1 MGDVGQ
7 LVSSAFR
14 RAVWDDG
21 RESIGLETTDE
32 PMDVPESFLWSVAVT
47 PASRVSVS
55 DDDAS
60 SLVLLL
66 SIWAKGVTKMSLL
79 LSTEGGVIRAVTG
92 NGSGPVCIISA
103 AGVAGE
109 SEPGELED
117 EGEDTEAEEEEG

>member
-55 DDDAS
+55 VDDAS

-79 LSTEGGVIRAVTG
+79 LSTEGGVIRAVAG

>member
-1 MGDVGQ
+1 MGEVGQ
-7 LVSSAFR
+7 LLSSAAR

-55 DDDAS
+55 DNDAS
-60 SLVLLL
+60 CLVLLL
-66 SIWAKGVTKMSLL
+66 S
-79 LSTEGGVIRAVTG
+79 STEGGVVIRAAVG
-92 NGSGPVCIISA
+92 NASRPVCIISA

-109 SEPGELED
+109 SELGELED
-117 EGEDTEAEEEEG
+117 EGEETEAEEEEC